1 MVRLR
6 NLFIALAV
14 LAILIAGTLV
24 TPSDAQGSL
33 APYRTRNQ
41 HLGVSGG
48 NVNDRTRSFCCSG
61 TLGALV
67 TDGTN
72 QYILSNNHVLGRSN
86 GAVAG
91 EDISQPGMI
100 DANCAVTTVVADFT
114 AFSPLGSNV
123 DAAIAQLRPG
133 QMDSSGFIEGIGV
146 PSSSVLAPTVGL
158 SVTKSGRTTGTTT
171 GTITSINTS
180 VSVQYQA
187 NCGSGKKTTI
197 SYTNQVVIGGSGFSA
212 GGDSGSLIL
221 SNSGK
226 NPVALLF
233 AGSSTSTIGNP
244 AGLVLTRL
252 GTAIGRT
259 LTYVGS
265 GGGGNSPS
273 TQNGKS
279 AQLGMEPMVRGVAEL
294 MPQLP
299 PQAANRASAVLEN
312 HRANLMATPGVV
324 GAGVGAASDND
335 LEPAIVIYVDR
346 TSPNRP
352 MFAPELDGIAVRI
365 VHTDPFV
372 AF

>member
-6 NLFIALAV
+6 SWLIALAV
-14 LAILIAGTLV
+14 LAFLVSGTLFV
-24 TPSDAQGSL
+24 PSDAQGGL

-48 NVNDRTRSFCCSG
+48 NVNDRTSRFCCSG

-67 TDGTN
+67 TDGTT
-72 QYILSNNHVLGRSN
+72 QYILSNNHVMGRSG

-114 AFSPLGSNV
+114 AFAPLSSNV
-123 DAAIAQLRPG
+123 DASIAQLRPG

-146 PSSSVLAPTVGL
+146 PSSAVLTPTVGL
-158 SVTKSGRTTGTTT
+158 SVTKSGRTTGNTT

-180 VSVQYQA
+180 VSVQYQQ
-187 NCGSGKKTTI
+187 NCGSGKKSTFTF
-197 SYTNQVVIGGSGFSA
+197 TNQVVIGGSGFSA
-212 GGDSGSLIL
+212 GGDSGSLIV

-244 AGLVLTRL
+244 AGLVLLRL
-252 GTAIGRT
+252 GAAIGRT
-259 LTYVGS
+259 LSFVGS
-265 GGGGNSPS
+265 GGGSSPS
-273 TQNGKS
+273 TQKGKI
-279 AQLGMEPMVRGVAEL
+279 AQLEMEPVVRGFGGI

-299 PQAANRASAVLEN
+299 QQAADRASAALEN
-312 HRANLMATPGVV
+312 YRANIMATPGVV
-324 GAGVGAASDND
+324 GVGVGATSEND
-335 LEPAIVIYVDR
+335 IEPAIVIYVDR
-346 TSPNRP
+346 TSSHRP
-352 MFAPELDGIAVRI
+352 MFAPALDGIAVRI

>member
-6 NLFIALAV
+6 TLFVALAV
-14 LAILIAGTLV
+14 LAFLMAGTLV
-24 TPSDAQGSL
+24 RPSDAQGSL
-33 APYRTRNQ
+33 APYRTRNLR
-41 HLGVSGG
+41 LGVSGG
-48 NVNDRTRSFCCSG
+48 NVNDRTSRFCCSG

-91 EDISQPGMI
+91 EDVSQPGMI
-100 DANCAVTTVVADFT
+100 DANCAITTVVADFT

-123 DAAIAQLRPG
+123 DAAIAQVRPG
-133 QMDSSGFIEGIGV
+133 MVDSSGFIEGIGV
-146 PSSSVLAPTVGL
+146 PASAVLAPTVGL
-158 SVTKSGRTTGTTT
+158 AVTKSGRTTGTTT

-180 VSVQYQA
+180 VSVQYQQ
-187 NCGSGKKTTI
+187 NCGSGKKTTV

-212 GGDSGSLIL
+212 GGDSGALIM
-221 SNSGK
+221 SSTGR

-244 AGLVLTRL
+244 AALVLTRL
-252 GTAIGRT
+252 SAAIGRP

-265 GGGGNSPS
+265 GGNSPT

-299 PQAANRASAVLEN
+299 EQAANRAKAVLEN

-335 LEPAIVIYVDR
+335 LEAAIVIYVDR
-346 TSPNRP
+346 TSSHRP